1 MIAPTLPRHRGAAIS
16 LLLSLLAV
24 PAVAPAQAPAGTPA
38 APPPPA
44 ASPAAPPGVAPGTD
58 DELRRIRESRPQTI
72 TLGQVLQT
80 AVHQSP
86 ALATARID
94 LEVAEAAVL
103 EAAGI
108 DDWVVGAEGQW
119 TTSRAEVLENVR
131 QQEPRSDTV
140 SGSAGVRRSLPTGG
154 TVDVTAAAGRSS
166 GQYRY
171 STPLETETFDFE
183 RYTSSVTAGL
193 SQPLLRG
200 RGARVARAGQAQA
213 RLGRDARVLGREAIA
228 SRELRQLIDAYW
240 QLAYA
245 MRAREISESS
255 LALARERLRI
265 TRAGIEAGSV
275 APTEAL
281 AVEQVIATRQQEVL
295 ASDLQVA
302 ERSLELRRMA
312 GLEIDADHIELAA
325 AAPLSVVPVELAL
338 RDVLAR
344 AMASSPEIAVL
355 TPQRQGAEIEVE
367 VTENGLLPLLDFTV
381 RAGPNG
387 AGDSLGTAL
396 DRTLAFDSYEVSAGL
411 RFEYALGN
419 RAARGAHRRARSE
432 LQRIKVNLA
441 DVQKQVASA
450 AVRAVQ
456 AATAA
461 SERMLIS
468 QRTIELSAKNIE
480 AEKARFELG
489 RATNFDVLQRQE
501 EYKQAQ
507 LNHASSVVDYLRAVA
522 VIDSL
527 TGNLLP
533 RYGIRLDLASH

>member
-1 MIAPTLPRHRGAAIS
+1 
-16 LLLSLLAV
+16 
-24 PAVAPAQAPAGTPA
+24 
-38 APPPPA
+38 
-44 ASPAAPPGVAPGTD
+44 
-58 DELRRIRESRPQTI
+58 
-72 TLGQVLQT
+72 
-80 AVHQSP
+80 
-86 ALATARID
+86 
-94 LEVAEAAVL
+94 
-103 EAAGI
+103 
-108 DDWVVGAEGQW
+108 
-119 TTSRAEVLENVR
+119 
-131 QQEPRSDTV
+131 
-140 SGSAGVRRSLPTGG
+140 
-154 TVDVTAAAGRSS
+154 
-166 GQYRY
+166 
-171 STPLETETFDFE
+171 
-183 RYTSSVTAGL
+183 
-193 SQPLLRG
+193 
-200 RGARVARAGQAQA
+200 
-213 RLGRDARVLGREAIA
+213 
-228 SRELRQLIDAYW
+228 
-240 QLAYA
+240 